1 MCVLRLFVKQNGRLV
16 RLPEDLGRQPK
27 GAHWIWGVCVTPI
40 IRNRLGAELPLDVE
54 RKPTGDSY
62 CGKS

>member
-1 MCVLRLFVKQNGRLV
+1 MFVKQNGRLV

-40 IRNRLGAELPLDVE
+40 IRNRLGAEVPLDVE
-54 RKPTGDSY
+54 EKAHR
-62 CGKS
+62 